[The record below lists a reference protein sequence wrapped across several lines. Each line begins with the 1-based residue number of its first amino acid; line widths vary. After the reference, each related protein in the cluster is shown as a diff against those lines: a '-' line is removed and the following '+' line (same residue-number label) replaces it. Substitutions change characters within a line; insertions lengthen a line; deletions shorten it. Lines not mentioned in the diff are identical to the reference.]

1 VRRHLV
7 VLVLLKHP
15 ELEALAASTP
25 ENAEAMF
32 HAAAAQEMLERRRE
46 TIVQLERQGVL
57 IVETT
62 AAEVGVQAVS
72 KYLEVKAEGL
82 L

>member
-1 VRRHLV
+1 
-7 VLVLLKHP
+7 
-15 ELEALAASTP
+15 
-25 ENAEAMF
+25 MF

-46 TIVQLERQGVL
+46 TILQLERQGVL

-62 AAEVGVQAVS
+62 AAEIGVNAVS

>member
-1 VRRHLV
+1 
-7 VLVLLKHP
+7 
-15 ELEALAASTP
+15 
-25 ENAEAMF
+25 
-32 HAAAAQEMLERRRE
+32 
-46 TIVQLERQGVL
+46 VL

-62 AAEVGVQAVS
+62 AAEVGINAVS